1 MVENSTKCAPDNNYD
16 VMDLDGQVSRFDCF
30 SSSLTSVSGG
40 AYESMTSDKSIN
52 SLIY

>member
-1 MVENSTKCAPDNNYD
+1 MVENSTTHREDINCDA
-16 VMDLDGQVSRFDCF
+16 MDLDGKASRFGCF

-40 AYESMTSDKSIN
+40 AYESMTIDQSIN